1 MQRNAIAKR
10 YAQAVF
16 DIARE
21 NEQYDRWMADLQEM
35 AAVLDE
41 EEIATL
47 LENPKV
53 RLDNK
58 SRLVR
63 SRLAGVAPLA
73 LNLALLLASKDR
85 FHLAGQIRDEYEKLL
100 NDHLNVAVAEAT
112 TAVELSDSE
121 QTKLAEQLGQLMGK
135 RIVLRAKVDPAIG
148 GGLLAKI
155 GDKVI
160 DGTIH
165 TRLAILRDKLVNR
178 SL

>member
-21 NEQYDRWMADLQEM
+21 NKQFDRWMADLREM
-35 AAVLDE
+35 AAVVDE
-41 EEIATL
+41 EELAAL

-53 RLDNK
+53 RLENK
-58 SRLVR
+58 SRLLR
-63 SRLAGVAPLA
+63 SRLAGIAPLA
-73 LNLALLLASKDR
+73 LNLALLLATKDR
-85 FHLAGQIRDEYEKLL
+85 FFLASQIRDEYEKLL
-100 NDHLNVAVAEAT
+100 NDHLDVAVAEAT
-112 TAVELSDSE
+112 TAVELSEAE
-121 QTKLAEQLGQLMGK
+121 QAKLATRLGQLMGK
-135 RIVLRAKVDPAIG
+135 RVVLRTKVDPAIG
-148 GGLLAKI
+148 GGLLARI

-165 TRLAILRDKLVNR
+165 TRLAMLRDKLVDR